1 MFFYFFNIWYHY
13 FLIDFYLKKDKSRDD
28 EPSEITQLVWSHDFN
43 QVLKERRE
51 KRLLEIEER
60 KKQEDEDE
68 EEEDVAGK
76 EGSNEFLENEDHT
89 Y

>member
-1 MFFYFFNIWYHY
+1 
-13 FLIDFYLKKDKSRDD
+13 
-28 EPSEITQLVWSHDFN
+28 
-43 QVLKERRE
+43 VLKERRE